1 MDAVTAAFT
10 RFFDYAGLF
19 PPAGLAMDDVMGRY
33 GAYRSGPDAWMLGRV
48 IVPAERL
55 DEAQAAARAAGATAE
70 SPWPA
75 SVLVGDVVRSRDV
88 AQNVLALARPGSA
101 LIVEAVEA
109 AAPAA
114 DEVVELASIWP
125 DDLERYVEIPTA
137 GDTDA
142 LLRALNATAQ
152 SGKIRAG
159 GINGEQ
165 FPATLDI
172 ARILVRAARDGV
184 AFKATA
190 GLHHAIRGSYRLT
203 YEPGSASGTMHGFVN
218 LLLASTL
225 LKAGRID
232 EDLAD
237 ACLDDDRPEAFKLS
251 GRAGSWLNGVV
262 TYGEI
267 SEARRALL
275 RSVGTCSFEEPVAEI
290 DALDFGLK
298 GVDRYT
304 S

>member
-19 PPAGLAMDDVMGRY
+19 PPAGLPLEEVMGRY
-33 GAYRSGPDAWMLGRV
+33 GEYRRSPHAWMLGRV

-55 DEAQAAARAAGATAE
+55 EEAQAAARAAGATGDD
-70 SPWPA
+70 PWPV
-75 SVLVGDVVRSRDV
+75 SVLVGDAGKSRDLAAGVV
-88 AQNVLALARPGSA
+88 ALSRPGTGI
-101 LIVEAVEA
+101 LVEAIEA
-109 AAPAA
+109 TAETDDEIRELGAIWPAA
-114 DEVVELASIWP
+114 LD
-125 DDLERYVEIPTA
+125 RYVEIPA
-137 GDTDA
+137 GDDPA
-142 LLRALNATAQ
+142 SLLASLGATGQ
-152 SGKIRAG
+152 RGKVRAG
-159 GINGEQ
+159 GVTSDR
-165 FPATLDI
+165 FPSTAELGRLL
-172 ARILVRAARDGV
+172 ARAVRAGV
-184 AFKATA
+184 ALKATA

-203 YEPGSASGTMHGFVN
+203 YEPGSAAGVMHGFVN

-225 LKAGRID
+225 LLAGRID

-262 TYGEI
+262 TYSEI
-267 SEARRALL
+267 AHARESLL
-275 RSVGTCSFEEPVAEI
+275 RAVGTCSFDEPVAEI

-298 GVDRYT
+298 GVDQA